1 ERGLRGGPLPRRAT
15 RWWRGRRSP
24 PPGPGAPRKA
34 RPSGGGARRH
44 AVDEAAGTLL
54 AGAVGAAV
62 PVVARLHAV
71 ADDLGAAVLA
81 QGRHLVDRA
90 LEGRSEEHTSE
101 LQSRENLV
109 CRPPLEKKHI

>member
-90 LEGRSEEHTSE
+90 LESRRCARRPGRAPRTPCR
-101 LQSRENLV
+101 SRFRRSRR
-109 CRPPLEKKHI
+109 RP